1 MEYLK
6 SISDEDNFYPS
17 PSEFVYT
24 LPNIVNGEISIRN
37 EYCGETCFYILPEK
51 DERRMNEILQTSFL
65 DNKIDSI
72 LTGWIEY
79 KSDKDFEAELFII
92 EN

>member
-1 MEYLK
+1 MFL
-6 SISDEDNFYPS
+6 
-17 PSEFVYT
+17 
-24 LPNIVNGEISIRN
+24 
-37 EYCGETCFYILPEK
+37 YIAGK

-79 KSDKDFEAELFII
+79 KSDKDFEAELFIM